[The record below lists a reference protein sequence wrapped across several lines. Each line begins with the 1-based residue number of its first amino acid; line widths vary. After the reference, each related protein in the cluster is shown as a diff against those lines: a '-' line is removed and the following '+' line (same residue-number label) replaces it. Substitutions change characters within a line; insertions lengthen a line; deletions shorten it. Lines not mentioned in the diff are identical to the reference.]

1 MTEKIKSALT
11 QWAKKVL
18 DNKANWDL
26 EETHVAIR
34 KLYEISICQ
43 KMLLQDEY
51 PTSDLWKHQQV
62 KTQNVIDSLTRD
74 SQNSKN
80 KSLEENLK
88 VSSLKKTTKKMVTVL
103 PDRENYKNLFEVVVE
118 TPTFVLKEKQ
128 TSFSS
133 KPIKEINEVKKNITD
148 HFAKTLT
155 IDLND
160 RLVFIKH
167 LFDGDKVFYE
177 RVISQIITFEKWTEV
192 LKFIGNMVKP
202 EYQNWK
208 NKENHEEKFIA
219 ILKNSFKD

>member
-11 QWAKKVL
+11 QWAQKVL

-26 EETHVAIR
+26 EEMHVAIQ

-51 PTSDLWKHQQV
+51 PTSNLWKHQQV

-74 SQNSKN
+74 TQNSKN
-80 KSLEENLK
+80 ESLEENLK

-103 PDRENYKNLFEVVVE
+103 PDIENYKNLFEVVAE
-118 TPTFVLKEKQ
+118 TPTFVLKEKD
-128 TSFSS
+128 TSSSS
-133 KPIKEINEVKKNITD
+133 KPINKVKKNIND

-160 RLVFIKH
+160 RLAFIKH

-192 LKFIGNMVKP
+192 LKFIDNMVKP

-208 NKENHEEKFIA
+208 NKENHEEKFMA
-219 ILKNSFKD
+219 ILKNSFRD

>member
-11 QWAKKVL
+11 QWAQKVL

-26 EETHVAIR
+26 EEMHVAIQ

-51 PTSDLWKHQQV
+51 PTSNLWKHQQV

-74 SQNSKN
+74 TQNSKN
-80 KSLEENLK
+80 ESLEENLK

-103 PDRENYKNLFEVVVE
+103 PDIENYKNLFEVVAE
-118 TPTFVLKEKQ
+118 TPTFVLKEKD
-128 TSFSS
+128 TSSSS
-133 KPIKEINEVKKNITD
+133 KPINKVKKNIND

-160 RLVFIKH
+160 RLAFIKH
-167 LFDGDKVFYE
+167 LFNGDKVCYE

>member
-11 QWAKKVL
+11 QWAQKVL

-26 EETHVAIR
+26 EEMHVAIQ

-51 PTSDLWKHQQV
+51 PTSNLWKHQQV

-74 SQNSKN
+74 TQNSKN
-80 KSLEENLK
+80 ESLEENLK

-103 PDRENYKNLFEVVVE
+103 PDIENYKNLFEVVAE
-118 TPTFVLKEKQ
+118 TPTFVLKEKD
-128 TSFSS
+128 TSSSS
-133 KPIKEINEVKKNITD
+133 KPINKVKKNIND

-160 RLVFIKH
+160 RLAFIKH
-167 LFDGDKVFYE
+167 LFNGDKVCYE

-192 LKFIGNMVKP
+192 LKFIDNMVKP

-208 NKENHEEKFIA
+208 NKENHEEKFMA